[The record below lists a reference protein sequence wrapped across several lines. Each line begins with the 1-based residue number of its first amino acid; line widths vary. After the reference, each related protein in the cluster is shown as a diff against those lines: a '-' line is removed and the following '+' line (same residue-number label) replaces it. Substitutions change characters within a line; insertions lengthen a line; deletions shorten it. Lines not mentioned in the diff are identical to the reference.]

1 MSKTYTGNELAG
13 RVFGWSMALVIAWI
27 IASFLFVILKHP

>member
-13 RVFGWSMALVIAWI
+13 KVFGWSMLLVISWI
-27 IASFLFVILKHP
+27 IASFVFVILKD